1 MQPTIEDETED
12 DPVVMQLFLDFI
24 TTEALKSNTLQ
35 PYTIEQSAIAHSLMA
50 GVSMDVFSRPRY
62 P

>member
-12 DPVVMQLFLDFI
+12 DPVMMQLFLDFI

-35 PYTIEQSAIAHSLMA
+35 PYTIEQSAIAHSLIA
-50 GVSMDVFSRPRY
+50 GVQLDHD
-62 P
+62 